1 MVLAM
6 PARRM
11 NMNAKLI
18 LGITVTL
25 CLATA
30 VPVQAEDLDAKT
42 TAIIKR
48 DFRDKGIAKA
58 DRVNQ
63 DELQAACSKYAD
75 EVPVDLKIKLED
87 EQLKTIKWPADGNL
101 MGDWKAGEKLAQSG
115 RGMTWSDKAEDP
127 AGGNCYNCHQLSS
140 KEIAYGTIGPSL
152 LNYGKKHGSPEKAQ
166 RRAFGRIYNAK
177 AYAACANMPRFGHMG
192 ILSEAQIKDLVALLV
207 DPESPVNK

>member
-1 MVLAM
+1 
-6 PARRM
+6 M

-18 LGITVTL
+18 IGMTVTL
-25 CLATA
+25 FLATA
-30 VPVQAEDLDAKT
+30 LPVQAEDLDTKT
-42 TAIIKR
+42 AAIIKR

-63 DELQAACSKYAD
+63 DELQAACSKYMD
-75 EVPVDLKIKLED
+75 DVPVDVKVKLED
-87 EQLKTIKWPADGNL
+87 EQVKTIVWPADGNF

-115 RGMTWSDKAEDP
+115 KGMTWSDKADEP

-152 LNYGKKHGSPEKAQ
+152 LNYAKKHGSREKAE
-166 RRAFGRIYNAK
+166 RRAFGHIYNAK
-177 AYAACANMPRFGHMG
+177 GYAACANMPRFGSKG
-192 ILSEAQIKDLVALLV
+192 ILTEAQIKDLVALLM

>member
-1 MVLAM
+1 MF
-6 PARRM
+6 
-11 NMNAKLI
+11 
-18 LGITVTL
+18 GIAVTV
-25 CLATA
+25 CLASATFSA
-30 VPVQAEDLDAKT
+30 QAGSKVDKEAMKLDARAT
-42 TAIIKR
+42 EIIKR

-63 DELQAACSKYAD
+63 DALQAACSKYED
-75 EVPVDLKIKLED
+75 DVPVDMKIKLED
-87 EQLKTIKWPADGNL
+87 EQAKQIKWPADGNF

-115 RGMTWSDKAEDP
+115 KGMTWSDKPDEP

-152 LNYGKKHGSPEKAQ
+152 LNYAKKQGTPEKGQ
-166 RRAFGRIYNAK
+166 RRAYGRIYNAK

-192 ILSEAQIKDLVALLV
+192 ILSEAQIKDLVALLM

>member
-1 MVLAM
+1 
-6 PARRM
+6 M

-18 LGITVTL
+18 LGITVAL
-25 CLATA
+25 LANA

-58 DRVNQ
+58 ERVNQ
-63 DELQAACSKYAD
+63 DELQAACSKYMD
-75 EVPVDLKIKLED
+75 DVPVDTKVKLED
-87 EQLKTIKWPADGNL
+87 EQLKTIKWPTDGKL
-101 MGDWKAGEKLAQSG
+101 TGDWQAGEKLAQSG
-115 RGMTWSDKAEDP
+115 KGMTWSDKADEP

-152 LNYGKKHGSPEKAQ
+152 LHYAKKHGSREKAE
-166 RRAFGRIYNAK
+166 RRAYGHIYNAK
-177 AYAACANMPRFGHMG
+177 AYAACANMPRFGSMN
-192 ILSEAQIKDLVALLV
+192 ILSEAQIKDLVALLM

>member
-1 MVLAM
+1 
-6 PARRM
+6 
-11 NMNAKLI
+11 MNAKLI
-18 LGITVTL
+18 LGIAVTL
-25 CLATA
+25 SLATA

-63 DELQAACSKYAD
+63 DELQAACSKYMD
-75 EVPVDLKIKLED
+75 NVPVDTKIKLED
-87 EQLKTIKWPADGNL
+87 EQAKTIKWPADGKF
-101 MGDWKAGEKLAQSG
+101 MGDWQAGEKLAQSG
-115 RGMTWSDKAEDP
+115 KGMTWSDKADEP

-152 LNYGKKHGSPEKAQ
+152 LNYAKKHGPREEAE
-166 RRAFGRIYNAK
+166 RRAYGHIYNAK
-177 AYAACANMPRFGHMG
+177 AFSCLCQYAALRSMG
-192 ILSEAQIKDLVALLV
+192 ILSEAQIKDLVALLL